1 MTTTLARELE
11 QLGVAGRIITPVRDV
26 YRKARM
32 LEAGDRGV
40 AFGLETLLPT
50 SVDEVIDALRR
61 LARTEFAAEGTGARD
76 RSMVDPD
83 ALVEQAEL
91 AGRRLRQ
98 ACERRE
104 RVLFGTGHPA
114 GPIEMYV
121 LVAQAM
127 AAGGAEV
134 MRVAEGEPV
143 GAEGYR
149 GEIRYVA
156 GVACFGAGGGLAHTH
171 SAAPMEYLL
180 SVGPTPDLVVGDHG
194 FCGAGLAR
202 GADAVAVV
210 DTNDPAL
217 VLAWARGLPVHPL
230 LCDDNRPPN
239 AYLPL
244 AHHLI
249 SALGPRKA

>member
-1 MTTTLARELE
+1 MTSGLGRELE
-11 QLGVAGRIITPVRDV
+11 QLGVAGRIVTGIRDV
-26 YRKARM
+26 YRKARL
-32 LEAGDRGV
+32 LETGDRGV
-40 AFGLETLLPT
+40 TFGLDHLLPT
-50 SVDEVIDALRR
+50 SVDEVLGALRE
-61 LARTEFAAEGTGARD
+61 LARSDFPAEGAGARD
-76 RSMVDPD
+76 RSVVDPE
-83 ALVEQAEL
+83 ALVEGARV
-91 AGRRLRQ
+91 AGRRLRE

-121 LVAQAM
+121 LLARAM
-127 AAGGAEV
+127 AEAGAEV

-156 GVACFGAGGGLAHTH
+156 DVACFSAGGGLAHTH
-171 SAAPMEYLL
+171 SPAPMEYLL

-217 VLAWARGLPVHPL
+217 VLAWARGLPVFPL
-230 LCDDNRPPN
+230 LCDDNRPPS

-244 AHHLI
+244 ARHLI
-249 SALGPRKA
+249 AALGDGAV

>member
-1 MTTTLARELE
+1 MTPPLARELE
-11 QLGVAGRIITPVRDV
+11 QLGVAGPIVTSVRDV

-32 LEAGDRGV
+32 LEAGDRSV
-40 AFGLETLLPT
+40 AFGLDGLLPT
-50 SVDEVIDALRR
+50 SLDEVIGALRR
-61 LARTEFAAEGTGARD
+61 LARTEFAAEGAGARD
-76 RSMVDPD
+76 RSVVDPES
-83 ALVEQAEL
+83 LVEQAEM
-91 AGRRLRQ
+91 AGRRLRE
-98 ACERRE
+98 ACERSE

-114 GPIEMYV
+114 GPIEMYI
-121 LVAQAM
+121 LVARAM
-127 AAGGAEV
+127 AEAGAEV

-156 GVACFGAGGGLAHTH
+156 DVACFGAGGGLAHTH

-180 SVGPTPDLVVGDHG
+180 SVAPTPDLVVGDHG

-249 SALGPRKA
+249 SALRPGKA